1 MEARRGDLVMVG
13 SRAGDNRT
21 PFEPVPALVL
31 EEPPAEGA
39 RLYTVLSDA
48 EVALVH
54 ERWVYILDR

>member
-1 MEARRGDLVMVG
+1 MVG